1 MRGGRYGHTF
11 RECDESNRQVRE
23 HDALVESEKNKALL
37 QAKMEEENIKKEAE
51 AHAAHEVKKEVSA
64 EDEETKKKAGA
75 VNMNIK

>member
-1 MRGGRYGHTF
+1 M
-11 RECDESNRQVRE
+11 RE

-51 AHAAHEVKKEVSA
+51 EHAAHEVKKEVSA